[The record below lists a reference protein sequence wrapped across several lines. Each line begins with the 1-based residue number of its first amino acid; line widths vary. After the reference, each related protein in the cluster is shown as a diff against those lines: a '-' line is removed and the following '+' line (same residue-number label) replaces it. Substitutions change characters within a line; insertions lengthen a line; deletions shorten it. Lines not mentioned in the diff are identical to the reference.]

1 MKEFRI
7 LFFLKKDSVFMHLD
21 GRQGSDQGSLVCPK
35 CFNSLSCLD
44 LVWIY
49 SVFICFVEI
58 HTPLS
63 CIESNQTSCKVH
75 LVIAYGIYVPYGWK
89 ESAEKEKN

>member
-1 MKEFRI
+1 
-7 LFFLKKDSVFMHLD
+7 MHLD

-58 HTPLS
+58 HHYHKY
-63 CIESNQTSCKVH
+63 IEYNQTLCKVKVT
-75 LVIAYGIYVPYGWK
+75 LRLGGVLLSRCCWYCYCVISK
-89 ESAEKEKN
+89 EMN